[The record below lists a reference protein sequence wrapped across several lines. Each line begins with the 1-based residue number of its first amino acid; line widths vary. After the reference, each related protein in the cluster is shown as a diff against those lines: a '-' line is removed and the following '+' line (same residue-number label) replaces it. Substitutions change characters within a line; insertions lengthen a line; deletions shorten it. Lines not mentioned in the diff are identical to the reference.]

1 MDPGLLGDVLCVLV
15 PLLHDVFFFFQRYV
29 FFLEFSNQ
37 LMTIRLAFIV
47 LLSENFLIIYNLKK
61 IAVCQIHY

>member
-15 PLLHDVFFFFQRYV
+15 PLLHDVLFFFKDI

-37 LMTIRLAFIV
+37 LMTIRLAFLV

-61 IAVCQIHY
+61 IALCQIHY

>member
-15 PLLHDVFFFFQRYV
+15 PLLHDVFFFQRYI

>member
-15 PLLHDVFFFFQRYV
+15 PLLHDVFFFFKDI
-29 FFLEFSNQ
+29 FFFKFSNQ